1 MNTTDINQVLTQM
14 RILRDQSRSTAI
26 QPQNSV
32 DFSALLKEAT
42 PAQGTADFSSL
53 LKDSID
59 KVNDAQLQAGKLAE
73 DFDAGTTD
81 ASLAEVMISLQKA
94 SVSFQAMTQVR
105 NKLVEAYKDVM
116 NMPM

>member
-1 MNTTDINQVLTQM
+1 MSNMDINQVLAQM
-14 RILRDQSRSTAI
+14 RISRDQAFS
-26 QPQNSV
+26 PSV
-32 DFSALLKEAT
+32 RPESPT
-42 PAQGTADFSSL
+42 DFSSL

-59 KVNDAQLQAGKLAE
+59 KVNDTQQQADKLANAFE
-73 DFDAGTTD
+73 TGETD

-94 SVSFQAMTQVR
+94 SVSFQAMVQVR